1 MNRLDQFIKKIKY
14 SDPTKLKEN
23 NIELDEEIKE
33 SIYRINESGWCF
45 TLWCCA
51 GHINKDFIET
61 IPYIVFAVDNKFK
74 TQVLNHLLETTKFGK
89 KSIKFPLLSDARIEL
104 SMGYNDK
111 YYSVISAYWYL
122 NDHKQLKILH
132 EKLNAFSY
140 KVKYEQKNRC

>member
-1 MNRLDQFIKKIKY
+1 MNKLDLFIKKINY
-14 SDPTKLKEN
+14 SDPTKLKEK
-23 NIELDEEIKE
+23 NIDLDEEIKE
-33 SIYRINESGWCF
+33 TIYRINESDWCY

-51 GHINKDFIET
+51 GHKKNKSVEV

-74 TQVLNHLLETTKFGK
+74 TQFLNYIFQTTKFGK
-89 KSIKFPLLSDARIEL
+89 KSIKFPLLSNARIEL
-104 SMGYNDK
+104 SIGYNDK
-111 YYSVISAYWYL
+111 YYSVISVYWYL